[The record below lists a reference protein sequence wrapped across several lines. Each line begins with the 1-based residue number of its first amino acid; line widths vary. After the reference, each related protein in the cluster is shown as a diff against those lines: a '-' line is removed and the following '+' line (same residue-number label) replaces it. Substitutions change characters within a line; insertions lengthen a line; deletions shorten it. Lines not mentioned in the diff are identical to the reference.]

1 MIIRDSSLY
10 GSPQA
15 QSVSVIG
22 ADVRIGIVRT
32 AKYDSKY
39 DTTLYAVE
47 VQHIGLK
54 YVLNCKVMSKFGDA
68 YNYEEWGMRTWDYKT
83 KDPIPRSYANRVG
96 EIVAVMHING
106 SPNEG
111 LIIGAI
117 KHPAHKT
124 KIKSGVA
131 YASEYNGLETTI
143 SDKGAYKIKFKGTP
157 TTVPDLKSVS
167 GGKSVPAAKYDDKI
181 AGSYFAFDDKGSYE
195 VSDGADKPQS
205 IKIDKSAK
213 TLTIKSGDVTV
224 TIKQDDKSIST
235 VSSVLTI
242 AADKSATIKSPEFSV
257 DASKS
262 VKIKGSKIAIGSSG
276 VELLDSIIKMIDAV
290 GTLVVSSPV
299 GPCSPVKSAPTWAQ
313 IEAIKS
319 KLSSIKG
326 SL

>member
-15 QSVSVIG
+15 ESVSMIG
-22 ADVRIGIVRT
+22 ADVRVGIVRT
-32 AKYDSKY
+32 AKYDKKY
-39 DTTLYAVE
+39 DTITYAVE

-54 YVLNCKVMSKFGDA
+54 YVLNCKVMCKFGDA
-68 YNYEEWGMRTWDYKT
+68 YNYEEWGMRTWDYKS

-96 EIVAVMHING
+96 EVVAVVHING
-106 SPNEG
+106 SPNDG
-111 LIIGAI
+111 LIIGAL

-124 KIKSGVA
+124 KIKSGIA
-131 YASEYNGLETTI
+131 YSSEYNGLETTI
-143 SDKGAYKIKFKGTP
+143 SDKGAYKVKFKGTP
-157 TTVPDLKSVS
+157 TTVSELKSVS
-167 GGKSVPAAKYDDKI
+167 GGKPVPEAKYDEKT
-181 AGSYFAFDDKGSYE
+181 AGSYFGFDDKGSYE
-195 VSDGADKPQS
+195 VTDGAEKPQS
-205 IKIDKSAK
+205 IKIDKGAK
-213 TLTIKSGDVTV
+213 TLTIKSGEVVV

-235 VSSVLTI
+235 KSSILTVT
-242 AADKSATIKSPEFSV
+242 ADKSATIKSPEFSV

-276 VELLDSIIKMIDAV
+276 VELLDSIIKMIDAI

-313 IEAIKS
+313 VEAIKS